1 MQVQKSEHGFVHI
14 LHINNNKLTTISH
27 NQQDMRAINPSQMK
41 HWSMANFGPKFLGLA
56 KQEI

>member
-27 NQQDMRAINPSQMK
+27 NQQDMHAINPSQMNNE
-41 HWSMANFGPKFLGLA
+41 SMANFGPKFLGLA
-56 KQEI
+56 EGEI

>member
-27 NQQDMRAINPSQMK
+27 NQQDMHAINPSQMK
-41 HWSMANFGPKFLGLA
+41 HMG
-56 KQEI
+56 Q